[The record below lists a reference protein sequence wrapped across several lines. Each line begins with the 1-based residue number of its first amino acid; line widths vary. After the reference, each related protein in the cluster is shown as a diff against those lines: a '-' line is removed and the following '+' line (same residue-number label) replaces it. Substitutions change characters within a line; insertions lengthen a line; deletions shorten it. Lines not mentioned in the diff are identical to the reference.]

1 MKLRCTEN
9 HIRLRLRKSDI
20 AELSHNHSISVDIS
34 FGISLLTYRIV
45 LCDQDRIT
53 ATFQKGI
60 MTVFLPHLI
69 AHRWISTDSVGIEEQ
84 VAFAHGPTLGILIE
98 KDFPCLDRPNED
110 KSNTFF
116 ELTDQDNPV
125 C

>member
-20 AELSHNHSISVDIS
+20 AELSLNQCISVNLS
-34 FGISLLTYRIV
+34 FGTSTLTYSIV
-45 LCDQDRIT
+45 LSDQERIT
-53 ATFQKGI
+53 ATFQEGI
-60 MTVFLPHLI
+60 MTVFLPHPI
-69 AHRWISTDSVGIEEQ
+69 AHQWISTDRVGIEEQ

-98 KDFPCLDRPNED
+98 KDFPCIDRSDED
-110 KSNTFF
+110 KSNTFY
-116 ELTDQDNPV
+116 ELLGQDNPA